1 MHLADLPVE
10 IIENILGYVPRHAKE
25 QCLLVCK
32 SWYQVTL
39 PGFNRYIQLLG
50 SEDVMILHRKMFNEP
65 VSIKGSDIR
74 CLSLTAEK
82 PSDRY
87 IVRRDVLVR
96 ILNACTHLRTLQL
109 LHDSNQFLEYMY
121 QTRSQLHIDA
131 LKTIYIP
138 FNLVNRVIRD
148 REFTALFYYCQKIAQ
163 ISVNINRDTVRDIPG
178 NMDLGY
184 YLSKFT
190 QLQTLAIHFDNE
202 VVLHDIVSA
211 CPQLESLHLFGA
223 SFLSLTAKLQMYKTG
238 NATEKPILPVKSQL
252 HTLVV
257 ATNFVTRDL
266 LEFLTIHTKRLYQLT
281 LCGSISRGPQNLIAA
296 FTDYSKQPRLD
307 ALGLKYI
314 CFDNYLGYSD
324 ELMQQIRACF
334 SPSLRRLSLTQCDFS
349 AVRDDSNNI
358 ILDLTGFNLEYLI
371 IDIQKVF
378 EGQIASLNKT
388 SLEVTTTDNNTS
400 PKTLYF
406 QRKSKWKPE
415 NLFLVKQS
423 KQYVH
428 RAARTRRLESVHTC
442 VLAIRADSIHHVR
455 LYCRSQDSQ
464 QFFSQI
470 INLRA

>member
-32 SWYQVTL
+32 SWYQLTL

-50 SEDVMILHRKMFNEP
+50 SEDVMILFRKIFHEP
-65 VSIKGSDIR
+65 VSIKGNDIR

-96 ILNACTHLRTLQL
+96 ILNACTHLQTLQL

-148 REFTALFYYCQKIAQ
+148 REFKAILHYCRKIAQ

-178 NMDLGY
+178 NMDLSY

-190 QLQTLAIHFDNE
+190 QLQTLAIHFDDE

-211 CPQLESLHLFGA
+211 CPQLESLHMFGA
-223 SFLSLTAKLQMYKTG
+223 NFVSLTAKLQMYKTD
-238 NATEKPILPVKSQL
+238 NATEKLILPVKSQL

-257 ATNFVTRDL
+257 DTSFFTRDL
-266 LEFLTIHTKRLYQLT
+266 LEYLTIHTKHLYQLT
-281 LCGSISRGPQNLIAA
+281 LCGSISRGTQNLIAA
-296 FTDYSKQPRLD
+296 FADYSKQPRLD
-307 ALGLKYI
+307 ALALKYI
-314 CFDNYLGYSD
+314 CFENHLAYSD
-324 ELMQQIRACF
+324 ELMQQIRLCF
-334 SPSLRRLSLTQCDFS
+334 SSSLRILKLTQCDFS
-349 AVRDDSNNI
+349 AIRDDDNN
-358 ILDLTGFNLEYLI
+358 LMLNLTGFNLDYLI

-378 EGQIASLNKT
+378 EGQVASLNKT
-388 SLEVTTTDNNTS
+388 SLEVTAADNNTS

-428 RAARTRRLESVHTC
+428 RTARTRRMKSAHTC
-442 VLAIRADSIHHVR
+442 VLTIKAGSVHYVR
-455 LYCRSQDSQ
+455 LYCHSQDNQ
-464 QFFSQI
+464 QLFSQI